1 LLYFIDESGHDH
13 KESPYE
19 VLAAVAIAE
28 RDLWN
33 LILSIR
39 AAELEFFG
47 VRLADVGLEF
57 KGKRLLK
64 RKTFRL
70 ASEGDPVPASERLN
84 LVQTLLLRGGE
95 AEKTGSQ
102 MPVRHRELVA
112 YGQAVL
118 AFVGRVL
125 AIMAQ
130 HRVKT
135 FAALVETSAPHPA
148 NKNFLR
154 RDYAFLFERFYYHLQ
169 TLDEAEMGLIVF
181 DELEKVQSRILL
193 EQMGHYFLDTAK
205 GALRSARIV
214 PEPFF
219 VHSDLTTVV
228 QLADLLAYT
237 ANWAIRLNRMDL
249 PKREELSEFAQL
261 FFDLRFVGK
270 KEDAQTNQEWPVYG
284 MFYLDDLR
292 PRSERLV

>member
-1 LLYFIDESGHDH
+1 MLYFIDESGHDH

-39 AAELEFFG
+39 SAELEFFG
-47 VRLADVGLEF
+47 VRLADVGIEL
-57 KGKRLLK
+57 KGKKLLK
-64 RKTFRL
+64 RKIFRL
-70 ASEGDPVPASERLN
+70 AGEGEPVSPTERLD
-84 LVQTLLLRGGE
+84 LVRTLLLRNF
-95 AEKTGSQ
+95 AAKKKKLQ
-102 MPVRHRELVA
+102 IPPKQRELIS

-135 FAALVETSAPHPA
+135 FAALVETSAPHPV
-148 NKNFLR
+148 NNDFLR

-193 EQMGHYFLDTAK
+193 EQMGHYFLDTGK
-205 GALRSARIV
+205 GTLRSARIV

-219 VHSDLTTVV
+219 VHSDLTTAV

-237 ANWAIRLNRMDL
+237 ANWAIRLNRMDQ
-249 PKREELSEFAQL
+249 PKREELVELSDM
-261 FFDLRFVGK
+261 FFDLRFVGR
-270 KEDAQTNQEWPVYG
+270 KEKAEKNQEWPVYG

-292 PRSERLV
+292 PRSERPI